1 MTVPLAASVFVYD
14 GIGMVSCAVSPP
26 CRPLARVFRNW
37 TASELVGVFQP
48 SSTRAWY
55 GKFRNIYSWIK
66 NAADQT
72 NKQGSRVWKASQMGD
87 VFPWHNSHFQSQ
99 ILSVNLESGSI
110 FTSPPLPLPS
120 LSPPLSTYLCN
131 LIAKPKKISI
141 DRCII
146 SISSWVLAAK
156 CHGIERGKSEFK
168 GKLVNII

>member
-120 LSPPLSTYLCN
+120 LSPPPLYVFMQFDCKTQKN
-131 LIAKPKKISI
+131 V
-141 DRCII
+141 DRSMYYIHFQLGLGCQMPWNWAWQIWI
-146 SISSWVLAAK
+146 Q
-156 CHGIERGKSEFK
+156 RQTR
-168 GKLVNII
+168 